1 MVLPTRPSLLHQFH
15 RELFCFPDNLAL
27 NQIRQFLKTL
37 GTNTP
42 YPMWH
47 FQELANF
54 ANYLSLTKISHAAN
68 TQQIFAPRLG
78 IYTGQ
83 ED

>member
-1 MVLPTRPSLLHQFH
+1 
-15 RELFCFPDNLAL
+15 
-27 NQIRQFLKTL
+27 
-37 GTNTP
+37 
-42 YPMWH
+42 MWH

-54 ANYLSLTKISHAAN
+54 ANYLSLTKISHAARIE
-68 TQQIFAPRLG
+68 QISAPRLG